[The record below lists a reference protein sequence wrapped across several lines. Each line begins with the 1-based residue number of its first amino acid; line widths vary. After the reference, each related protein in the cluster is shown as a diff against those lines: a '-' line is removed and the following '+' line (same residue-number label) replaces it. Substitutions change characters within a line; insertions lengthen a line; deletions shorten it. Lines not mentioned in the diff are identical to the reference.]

1 MIPLPTVPVAGET
14 REEIAAQAALG
25 FEILAAAREPP
36 ITAKQLYKQVDAHMT
51 DSVSRIKFLS
61 EDLPKLLELDHKAG
75 QLFCSTH
82 TNFGF
87 CSSLNSSI
95 HEIELEHGLSHIMDG
110 FVVEIDYESKN
121 GSCVGQ
127 FVDCTCRLVGEELK
141 HKPWNVSKSFRK
153 CCEEKRYSYE
163 MFLYKDKSFVK
174 KACAVC
180 IYSRELIKEFL
191 FSHPDIINRLACL
204 VRDIYNL
211 EYVVIV
217 MAVVA
222 AFGIQLI

>member
-51 DSVSRIKFLS
+51 DSVSRNKFLS

-153 CCEEKRYSYE
+153 YCEEKDIP
-163 MFLYKDKSFVK
+163 MKCFCINTTGLDAFQKLLLYAYILVNSLKSF
-174 KACAVC
+174 C
-180 IYSRELIKEFL
+180 S
-191 FSHPDIINRLACL
+191 P
-204 VRDIYNL
+204 
-211 EYVVIV
+211 
-217 MAVVA
+217 
-222 AFGIQLI
+222 IQI